1 MLPGWMVDLLLQAAE
16 APSPA
21 GPAQQA
27 PGEDPFAF
35 LRSMLVPLVAM
46 IAIFWLLVW
55 RPESRKRKERE
66 ILIKNVKKGDT
77 VVTTGGII
85 GKVWRADG
93 PGEVVLV
100 IDKDKDVKVR
110 FSRNAVFEVLK
121 ADLVASSQAAQAPE
135 AGGEVEDRTKSAESA
150 R

>member
-1 MLPGWMVDLLLQAAE
+1 MVDLLLQAAE

-21 GPAQQA
+21 APAQQA
-27 PGEDPFAF
+27 PGEDPFGF

-100 IDKDKDVKVR
+100 IDKDKDVKAR
-110 FSRNAVFEVLK
+110 FSRSAVFEVLK
-121 ADLVASSQAAQAPE
+121 ADPVASSQAPE
-135 AGGEVEDRTKSAESA
+135 PGGEAAERAKSAESS

>member
-1 MLPGWMVDLLLQAAE
+1 MVDLLLQAAE

-27 PGEDPFAF
+27 PGEDPFGF

-85 GKVWRADG
+85 GKVWRADS

-100 IDKDKDVKVR
+100 IDKDKDVKAR
-110 FSRNAVFEVLK
+110 FSRSAVFEVLK
-121 ADLVASSQAAQAPE
+121 ADIAATSHTSQAPE
-135 AGGEVEDRTKSAESA
+135 PGGEAEERAKSAESS